1 MTIARTEGR
10 PGPLRY
16 ARRLMTWRTRRS
28 GAALAAVLVWL
39 CAASPALADDF
50 LPHPANAQWQYRW
63 SDTTYNPG
71 GTVENIDVQ
80 QQQANAFVLSWA
92 DTANTPPT
100 ASQPSISCPSGA
112 DVGEMS
118 FQDTNAGLLN
128 LNWNSCPPPA
138 GEPILCATESCSNSL
153 SSTLYNV
160 IWGDRAPVLS
170 EPLLQG
176 VTWTA
181 TGGAANDVS
190 SSSQYLG
197 LQLVKVPAFPNGVL
211 AAAVRTQI
219 AQAGALG
226 DPYGSGIRTTWW
238 VRGVGP
244 VRVLFTH
251 QGGSSA
257 PVTSAELLST
267 NLTPSPNL
275 PDTNDFP
282 LTLGLKG
289 TYRWT
294 NSRYM
299 RTPEVEKLSIDAV
312 ANRSARMSVKSVSGR
327 MRVAGQYGFTA
338 RLDGITNLWGS
349 SSAASLVKW
358 PALGHHRHFFTPI
371 DLMLYGF
378 NPVIPAY
385 PQAGD
390 SWHSGNRI
398 DLSVYGVTGSTKV
411 VGVRTVRVPAGRF
424 SALELKSSL
433 TQKGS
438 RFGSGVRTVW
448 LAPNRGLV
456 KLVFKHRDGSVST
469 VQLIK

>member
-1 MTIARTEGR
+1 MTT
-10 PGPLRY
+10 
-16 ARRLMTWRTRRS
+16 RRLLTAATALL
-28 GAALAAVLVWL
+28 GALALAGP
-39 CAASPALADDF
+39 ASADDF
-50 LPHPANAQWQYRW
+50 MPHPANAQWQYRW
-63 SDTTYNPG
+63 SDTTYNPS
-71 GTVENIDVQ
+71 GTVENVNVQ
-80 QQQANAFVLSWA
+80 QQQGNSFVLAWA
-92 DTANTPPT
+92 NSGNTPPT
-100 ASQPSISCPSGA
+100 ASQTSISCPSGA

-118 FQDTNAGLLN
+118 FQDSSAGLLN
-128 LNWNSCPPPA
+128 LNWNSCPPPSN
-138 GEPILCATESCSNSL
+138 EPILCATESCSNSL

-170 EPLLQG
+170 EPLLKG

-181 TGGAANDVS
+181 TGGAANDVTS
-190 SSSQYLG
+190 VSQYLG

-226 DPYGSGIRTTWW
+226 DPYGSGLRTTWW

-244 VRVLFTH
+244 VRVVFQH
-251 QGGSSA
+251 QGSSSA
-257 PVTSAELLST
+257 PVTTAELLST
-267 NLTPSPNL
+267 NLTPAPNL
-275 PDTNDFP
+275 PDANYFP

-289 TYRWT
+289 TYSWT

-299 RTPEVEKLSIDAV
+299 RTPEVEKLSVDAV
-312 ANRSARMSVKSVSGR
+312 ANRSARVSVKSVSGR

-358 PALGHHRHFFTPI
+358 PKLGHNRHFFTPL

-378 NPVIPAY
+378 NPVLPAY
-385 PQAGD
+385 PVTG
-390 SWHSGNRI
+390 SRWHSGNRN
-398 DLSVYGVTGSTKV
+398 DLSVYGVTGSTRI
-411 VGVRTVRVPAGRF
+411 VGVRTVRVKAGRF
-424 SALELKSSL
+424 SALELQSTL

-456 KLVFKHRDGSVST
+456 KLVFRHRDGSVST
-469 VQLIK
+469 VQLTK